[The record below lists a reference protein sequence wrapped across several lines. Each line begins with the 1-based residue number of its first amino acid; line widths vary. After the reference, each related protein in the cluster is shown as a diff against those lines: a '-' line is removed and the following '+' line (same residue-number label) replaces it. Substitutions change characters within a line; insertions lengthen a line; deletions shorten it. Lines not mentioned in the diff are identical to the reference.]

1 MRNMFG
7 ASPRYIG
14 AETESAAA
22 ERDQVAVAW
31 DLAGDVVAGWP
42 TTSDG
47 GSNWEI
53 DVERFKTDFNLG
65 QAVSMRRTAQGGL
78 AISHETLFLSTIQE
92 FSERTRILALDGER
106 LALDD
111 RALVQWLINAEQTV
125 ALGTD
130 NHPLF
135 ETSLDDTACVIRRLP
150 NGLVS
155 ITEVPR
161 AHMQSSRERVRT
173 LLGDRITSFVKLSVE
188 TPIRAAARYFLTAVK
203 EGELIR
209 RAGKES
215 EVTAFI
221 LIGNAG
227 FRFGLW
233 SPKAGLFSEYG
244 FLAPKEVAQQTVA
257 RPVSGFQTVTSAA
270 EPANVEAYVRQAF
283 DQLLL
288 QLSKEKL
295 EQLQLSGYAQMVWG
309 SEPGLAAT
317 IAPIAAEHAAAAGIE
332 CFHIEAPVDESVVGG
347 LLLGSFGFGEQYSH
361 AAAVL
366 PTVDLARDLLV
377 LADTEED
384 QRRFNEQRYAR
395 QRRDRAVFM
404 LLAPPVAVFAALLA
418 VIAGLII
425 SEALTA
431 VRDSQA
437 DNKTRELK
445 PALDRRKSYEANLK
459 WYQEFIKQVSRL
471 RRQQPVGM
479 GLLYQLNSNYPFNI
493 DPAFYVSDLKL
504 QPSGD
509 VEMKGYA
516 RNKDSVAAFLKTLEF
531 MGGPESGSR
540 LFSNLAYEVQEGVT
554 EPTPQNGQPQLPAV
568 KGSLLPSSQVKPGVV
583 AWSITGNYVPM
594 DEFAPPPPTKPGAA
608 KPGAPPAKPGAV
620 PPAASNAAS
629 PKPGA

>member
-1 MRNMFG
+1 MFG
-7 ASPRYIG
+7 ASPRYTG
-14 AETESAAA
+14 PETESAAV
-22 ERDQVAVAW
+22 RDQIAVAW
-31 DLAGDVVAGWP
+31 NLAGDVVTGWP
-42 TTSDG
+42 TSSDG
-47 GSNWEI
+47 TNWEI
-53 DVERFKTDFNLG
+53 DVERFQSDFNLG
-65 QAVSMRRTAQGGL
+65 QAINMRRAAPGGIAL
-78 AISHETLFLSTIQE
+78 SHETLFLTTIQE

-111 RALVQWLINAEQTV
+111 RALVEWLIGAEQNV
-125 ALGTD
+125 VLGTD

-135 ETSLDDTACVIRRLP
+135 ETSLDDTACTIRRLP

-161 AHMQSSRERVRT
+161 AHLQSARERVRT
-173 LLGDRITSFVKLSVE
+173 LLGDRVTSYVKLSVE

-203 EGELIR
+203 EGELIQ

-244 FLAPKEVAQQTVA
+244 FLAPKEVSQQTTA
-257 RPVSGFQTVTSAA
+257 RAATGFQTVPSAS
-270 EPANVEAYVRQAF
+270 EPANIEAYVRQAF

-295 EQLQLSGYAQMVWG
+295 EQLQLAGYAQMVWA
-309 SEPGLAAT
+309 SEPGLANT
-317 IAPIAAEHAAAAGIE
+317 IAPIAAEHASAAGIE
-332 CFHIEAPVDESVVGG
+332 CFHIESPVDESVVGG
-347 LLLGSFGFGEQYSH
+347 LLLGSFGFGESYSH
-361 AAAVL
+361 AAGVL
-366 PTVDLARDLLV
+366 PKVDLARDLLV

-384 QRRFNEQRYAR
+384 QRRFNEQRYSQ
-395 QRRDRAVFM
+395 QRRNRAIFM

-418 VIAGLII
+418 IITGLII

-431 VRDSQA
+431 VRDSRA
-437 DNKTRELK
+437 DAKTKELK

-493 DPAFYVSDLKL
+493 DPAFYVSDMKL
-504 QPSGD
+504 QPTGD

-554 EPTPQNGQPQLPAV
+554 EPTQQPGQPQLPAV
-568 KGSLLPSSQVKPGVV
+568 KGSLLPASQVKPGVV

-594 DEFAPPPPTKPGAA
+594 DEFAPPPTKPGAA
-608 KPGAPPAKPGAV
+608 KPGTPPAKPGAV
-620 PPAASNAAS
+620 PPVTSTAAS

>member
-1 MRNMFG
+1 MFG
-7 ASPRYIG
+7 ASPRYTG
-14 AETESAAA
+14 AETESAASV
-22 ERDQVAVAW
+22 RDQIAVAW
-31 DLAGDVVAGWP
+31 NLAGDVVAGWP
-42 TTSDG
+42 TASDG
-47 GSNWEI
+47 GTNWRI
-53 DVERFKTDFNLG
+53 DVERFQTDFNLG
-65 QAVSMRRTAQGGL
+65 QAVNMRRGGPGGL
-78 AISHETLFLSTIQE
+78 PVSHDTLFLTTVQE

-111 RALVQWLINAEQTV
+111 RALVEWLINAEQSV

-135 ETSLDDTACVIRRLP
+135 ETSLDDTACAIRRLP

-161 AHMQSSRERVRT
+161 AHLQSARERVRT
-173 LLGDRITSFVKLSVE
+173 LLGDRVTSFVKLSVE
-188 TPIRAAARYFLTAVK
+188 TPIRAATRYFLTAVK
-203 EGELIR
+203 EGEQVR
-209 RAGKES
+209 RPGKES

-221 LIGNAG
+221 LIGRAG

-244 FLAPKEVAQQTVA
+244 FLAPKEVAQQTA
-257 RPVSGFQTVTSAA
+257 SRGPTGFQTVPSAT
-270 EPANVEAYVRQAF
+270 EPENVRAYVRQAF

-295 EQLQLSGYAQMVWG
+295 EQLQLAGYAQMVWG
-309 SEPGLAAT
+309 SEPGLADT
-317 IAPIAAEHAAAAGIE
+317 IAPIAAEHASAAGIE
-332 CFHIEAPVDESVVGG
+332 CFHIEAPVDESIVGG
-347 LLLGSFGFGEQYSH
+347 LLLGSFGFGEARSH
-361 AAAVL
+361 AATVL

-384 QRRFNEQRYAR
+384 QRRFNEQKYAQ
-395 QRRDRAVFM
+395 QRRNRAIFT

-418 VIAGLII
+418 IVAGLMI
-425 SEALTA
+425 SGALTA
-431 VRDSQA
+431 VRDSRANAETQ
-437 DNKTRELK
+437 RLK

-509 VEMKGYA
+509 VEMKGYS
-516 RNKDSVAAFLKTLEF
+516 RNKDSVAAFLKNLEF

-540 LFSNLAYEVQEGVT
+540 LFNNLAYEVQEGVT
-554 EPTPQNGQPQLPAV
+554 EPGPTTGQPALPTV
-568 KGSLLPSSQVKPGVV
+568 KGSLLPTQVKPGVV
-583 AWSITGNYVPM
+583 QWRLTGNYVPM

-608 KPGAPPAKPGAV
+608 KPGAAPPKPGAA
-620 PPAASNAAS
+620 PPAASTAAS
-629 PKPGA
+629 PTPGA